1 HHGLP
6 RQGVGS
12 DATTRRLLELAGPL
26 PARPRALDLGCGP
39 GRSALL
45 LAAEAGA
52 RVTAV
57 DLHQPFLTELAAAAN
72 RRGLTDSIHPV
83 RASMADL
90 PFRDGSFDVI
100 WCEGAVYH
108 IGFDTALRTWKR
120 LLAPGGVLVV
130 TECEWAT
137 DNPSG
142 EARAFWAQVPL
153 RDTAHNRAAAREA
166 GYTVEAVFPLP
177 DSDWFDEYYTPLSAR
192 LDQADPRD
200 PAMAE
205 AVAAS
210 RREIEL
216 RRRHGSEY
224 QYTGYVLRREE
235 DDRLRQRLAVP
246 GSDLAASYPPHWL
259 IDNAMG
265 PNPLWLTETLA
276 AAMTLTPGMRV
287 LDLGCGKAITS
298 IFLAREYGV
307 QVWAADLWIDP
318 TPNWERVRAA
328 SAADRAGP
336 VKAEAHALPFAEGY
350 FDAIVCVDAYEYF
363 GTDERYLAYLSRFV
377 RPGGQIGVSV
387 PATVTEWDGD
397 VPAHLRDYRDREF
410 HTWHTPQ
417 WWRRHWA
424 KTGQVEVERADL
436 LPEAAT
442 HWRRWEEAVLAA
454 GGDAS
459 EDVVRLLRADA
470 GRTFSF
476 ARLIARRTG

>member
-1 HHGLP
+1 MSDFLTAFFALHHGLP

-192 LDQADPRD
+192 LDQADLRD

-216 RRRHGSEY
+216 RRGHGSEY
-224 QYTGYVLRREE
+224 RYTGYVLRREE
-235 DDRLRQRLAVP
+235 DEPLRQR
-246 GSDLAASYPPHWL
+246 
-259 IDNAMG
+259 
-265 PNPLWLTETLA
+265 
-276 AAMTLTPGMRV
+276 
-287 LDLGCGKAITS
+287 
-298 IFLAREYGV
+298 
-307 QVWAADLWIDP
+307 
-318 TPNWERVRAA
+318 
-328 SAADRAGP
+328 
-336 VKAEAHALPFAEGY
+336 
-350 FDAIVCVDAYEYF
+350 
-363 GTDERYLAYLSRFV
+363 
-377 RPGGQIGVSV
+377 PGG
-387 PATVTEWDGD
+387 P
-397 VPAHLRDYRDREF
+397 R
-410 HTWHTPQ
+410 
-417 WWRRHWA
+417 
-424 KTGQVEVERADL
+424 
-436 LPEAAT
+436 
-442 HWRRWEEAVLAA
+442 
-454 GGDAS
+454 
-459 EDVVRLLRADA
+459 
-470 GRTFSF
+470 
-476 ARLIARRTG
+476 